1 MYSLYFWSHPKQFPD
16 WTGETRNS
24 KRGSAPHKWDT
35 RAGEE
40 PAAAFGWS
48 LWTLNGR
55 GEPAGHKG
63 HRFVIDY
70 SSVLY
75 LQRAFNNTRMSN
87 YGKSWGQY
95 EPLYHFQPSPSLFIQ
110 EISIWLWVSHV
121 SQICC
126 VGKGSFSLH
135 LSVRVVKCL
144 LSEVQAATSL
154 CFCNRR
160 TVQRLNRIYWSRQI
174 QKGLWL
180 SEGRMFSL

>member
-1 MYSLYFWSHPKQFPD
+1 MYSWSHLKQFPD

-24 KRGSAPHKWDT
+24 KRSSTPYKWDS

-48 LWTLNGR
+48 LWTLYGR
-55 GEPAGHKG
+55 GESAGHKD
-63 HRFVIDY
+63 HRFVTDY

-75 LQRAFNNTRMSN
+75 SQRDFYDTKMSN
-87 YGKSWGQY
+87 YGKLWAQY
-95 EPLYHFQPSPSLFIQ
+95 KPLYHSQPSPSQLIQ

-135 LSVRVVKCL
+135 LSVGVVKCL

-154 CFCNRR
+154 CFCNRG

-174 QKGLWL
+174 
-180 SEGRMFSL
+180 